1 MISSP
6 PSGQDFIITL
16 YLCCC
21 AADEGVKQSKGFAGN
36 PLARTSPP
44 PACPKNTLLTTCS
57 ATLPGPAHLHQEHHL
72 PGSYRNQLP
81 FCLPCAFLSP
91 SVGPRSVP
99 RYGAGSNKVT
109 AVVVPRLPGSP
120 PPVLSEG
127 HANKIKPLQTWNADW
142 VYLCD
147 GGGDLFHSAK

>member
-36 PLARTSPP
+36 PLSRTSPP

-81 FCLPCAFLSP
+81 FCLPWPFLSP
-91 SVGPRSVP
+91 SVGPRSAP

>member
-21 AADEGVKQSKGFAGN
+21 AADEGVKQSKGSAGN

-44 PACPKNTLLTTCS
+44 PACPKNLLTTCS

-91 SVGPRSVP
+91 SVGPRSAP
-99 RYGAGSNKVT
+99 RYGAGRNKVT

>member
-1 MISSP
+1 MKELNN
-6 PSGQDFIITL
+6 QRALQETL
-16 YLCCC
+16 WP
-21 AADEGVKQSKGFAGN
+21 EQ
-36 PLARTSPP
+36 
-44 PACPKNTLLTTCS
+44 CPKNTLLTTCS

-81 FCLPCAFLSP
+81 FCLPWAFLSP

-109 AVVVPRLPGSP
+109 AVVPRLPGSP